1 VDQSGRAV
9 LEQGAPEWRGPFAQ
23 RPDFPA
29 GHALARRLLRERV
42 AREAGM
48 SSNTKQAAKAKEF
61 SESGEAGGRTQ
72 LVRVD
77 GGGGD
82 GRNPRHIEGW
92 RAGKPV
98 EDPEKM
104 KRWGLVTA
112 RPSEFLVHMR
122 RGRLRE
128 VSGQGASCFKLPG
141 DSVAIVPT
149 SIQRLQFTADQVT
162 NEKVGVA
169 VTGLAVYRIADPLVA
184 FRMLNFSFP
193 ERAQEKLAELLREM
207 FVGAARRLVAN
218 MSVEECLSRRKEGI
232 ASELMRE
239 IAPVVAGKGKLEDQ
253 SDAGW
258 GVILDTI
265 EIQDVRVLS
274 STVFENM
281 QARFRREQERQARE
295 AELAKERFVHREE
308 TEAERQLSLQRLA
321 AEEQVRQ
328 KRQVADEQAR
338 LEALAVEARVAE
350 AKLAQERT
358 LKQEQATVEREVALT
373 KLAAEQEVRQKKQ
386 LSDEQAKL
394 EALAAESRLS
404 EAKIVS
410 ERALS
415 TSRAQVEMEK
425 LQREQEAEVARQRVA
440 LEQLEREQDADVHR
454 AKLELEQLKLAQE
467 AEAAQAKV
475 ELVRLQRVQEAEAAK
490 SQMELARQ
498 QREAELELARQEREQ
513 QLELARLQREQ
524 EAEATKAR
532 MELARQQREQEIELA
547 AQQHEQELSLEKQ
560 KREQEV
566 ELAKLR
572 QEQEAEAEKGRMV
585 LERMRREQEQTTA
598 RHEALLAEHQQ
609 EAERLHAEL
618 QVVQARRAIVETEVA
633 IAELR
638 VRKDRAHQDLELGK
652 AKALRDI
659 ENSVSAEVIQMTL
672 AQQLPQVAA
681 AFQQKMGEVHVTA
694 VDGANPFGYIAA
706 AVEGVM
712 GLARSAGLKVPASS
726 PGATAQ

>member
-1 VDQSGRAV
+1 MDQSGRAV
-9 LEQGAPEWRGPFAQ
+9 LGRCAPEWRTPSGQP
-23 RPDFPA
+23 PDFPA
-29 GHALARRLLRERV
+29 GPSLAGHLHGWGPPQGGTHMSAKQT
-42 AREAGM
+42 AR
-48 SSNTKQAAKAKEF
+48 TKDAQET
-61 SESGEAGGRTQ
+61 GEGGGRTH
-72 LVRVD
+72 LVRMD
-77 GGGGD
+77 GGKLEQ
-82 GRNPRHIEGW
+82 PRYVDGW
-92 RAGKPV
+92 RAGKPA

-122 RGRLRE
+122 RGRVRE

-162 NEKVGVA
+162 HEKVGVQ

-218 MSVEECLSRRKEGI
+218 MSVEECLSKRKEGI
-232 ASELMRE
+232 AAELVRE
-239 IAPVVAGKGKLEDQ
+239 IAPVLSGRGRLEDQ
-253 SDAGW
+253 TDAGW

-274 STVFENM
+274 STVFANM
-281 QARFRREQERQARE
+281 QARFRHEQERQARE

-321 AEEQVRQ
+321 AEEEVRQ
-328 KRQVADEQAR
+328 KKQTAEEQAR

-358 LKQEQATVEREVALT
+358 LKQEQATVEREVALA
-373 KLAAEQEVRQKKQ
+373 KMAAEQEVRQKKQ
-386 LSDEQAKL
+386 VADEQAKL
-394 EALAAESRLS
+394 DALAAESRLAD
-404 EAKIVS
+404 AKIVS
-410 ERALS
+410 ERALAI
-415 TSRAQVEMEK
+415 SRAQVEMEK
-425 LQREQEAEVARQRVA
+425 LQREQDAEVARQRVA
-440 LEQLEREQDADVHR
+440 LEKLKREQDTEAGR
-454 AKLELEQLKLAQE
+454 AKLELEKLKLAQE
-467 AEAAQAKV
+467 SEAAQAKI
-475 ELVRLQRVQEAEAAK
+475 ELVRLQRAQEAENAK
-490 SQMELARQ
+490 AQ
-498 QREAELELARQEREQ
+498 
-513 QLELARLQREQ
+513 
-524 EAEATKAR
+524 
-532 MELARQQREQEIELA
+532 MELARQQREQEL
-547 AQQHEQELSLEKQ
+547 ELSRQ
-560 KREQEV
+560 RHEQEV

-572 QEQEAEAEKGRMV
+572 
-585 LERMRREQEQTTA
+585 REQEEAGAKAQLELE
-598 RHEALLAEHQQ
+598 RLRREHEQATVWHEVQMAAHQQ

-618 QVVQARRAIVETEVA
+618 QVVQARRSIVETEVV
-633 IAELR
+633 IAELS
-638 VRKDRAHQDLELGK
+638 VRKDRAQQDLELGK
-652 AKALRDI
+652 ARALRDI
-659 ENSVSAEVIQMTL
+659 ENSVSPEVIQMAL

-712 GLARSAGLKVPASS
+712 GLARSAGLKSPASPLAS
-726 PGATAQ
+726 PAQ

>member
-1 VDQSGRAV
+1 
-9 LEQGAPEWRGPFAQ
+9 
-23 RPDFPA
+23 
-29 GHALARRLLRERV
+29 
-42 AREAGM
+42 M
-48 SSNTKQAAKAKEF
+48 SANGKQAAKAKEF
-61 SESGEAGGRTQ
+61 PPEFVEPGTRNQ
-72 LVRVD
+72 LTRVD
-77 GGGGD
+77 GGGG
-82 GRNPRHIEGW
+82 GGKGESTRYAEGW
-92 RAGKPV
+92 RAGKPA

-104 KRWGLVTA
+104 KRWGLITA

-122 RGRLRE
+122 RGRVRE

-162 NEKVGVA
+162 NEKVGVQ

-218 MSVEECLSRRKEGI
+218 LSVEECLSKRKEGI
-232 ASELMRE
+232 AAELMRE
-239 IAPVVAGKGKLEDQ
+239 IAPVVAGRGKLEDQ

-321 AEEQVRQ
+321 AEDEVRQ
-328 KRQVADEQAR
+328 KKQTADEQAR

-358 LKQEQATVEREVALT
+358 LKQEQASVEREVALA

-386 LSDEQAKL
+386 VSDEAAKL

-410 ERALS
+410 ERSLS

-425 LQREQEAEVARQRVA
+425 LQREQEAEAARTRMA
-440 LEQLEREQDADVHR
+440 LEKLKREQDAEVGR
-454 AKLELEQLKLAQE
+454 AKVELEKLKLAQE

-475 ELVRLQRVQEAEAAK
+475 ELVRLQRLQEADAAK
-490 SQMELARQ
+490 AQLELARQ
-498 QREAELELARQEREQ
+498 QREAELQLAKQERDQ
-513 QLELARLQREQ
+513 QLELARQKHEQEVELERLKRDQ
-524 EAEATKAR
+524 EAEVAR
-532 MELARQQREQEIELA
+532 AQLELARQQRD
-547 AQQHEQELSLEKQ
+547 QELELSKQ
-560 KREQEV
+560 QREQEV
-566 ELAKLR
+566 ALAKQRHAQEAELARLR
-572 QEQEAEAEKGRMV
+572 SEQEAEAEKGRMA
-585 LERMRREQEQTTA
+585 LERLRREHEHTTA
-598 RHEALLAEHQQ
+598 RHQSQMAEHQQ
-609 EAERLHAEL
+609 SAERLQAEL
-618 QVVQARRAIVETEVA
+618 QVVQAQHAIVETEVA
-633 IAELR
+633 IAELQ
-638 VRKDRAHQDLELGK
+638 VRKERAKQELELARVK
-652 AKALRDI
+652 TLRDI
-659 ENSVSAEVIQMTL
+659 ENTVSPEVIQMTL

-712 GLARSAGLKVPASS
+712 GLARSAGLKTPGS
-726 PGATAQ
+726 PVATQAQ

>member
-1 VDQSGRAV
+1 
-9 LEQGAPEWRGPFAQ
+9 
-23 RPDFPA
+23 
-29 GHALARRLLRERV
+29 
-42 AREAGM
+42 M
-48 SSNTKQAAKAKEF
+48 SANTKQAARVKE
-61 SESGEAGGRTQ
+61 SPESGEGVSRVQ

-77 GGGGD
+77 GGGG
-82 GRNPRHIEGW
+82 GGGQPRHLEGW

-104 KRWGLVTA
+104 KRWGLITA

-122 RGRLRE
+122 RGRVRE

-149 SIQRLQFTADQVT
+149 SIQRLQFSADQVT
-162 NEKVGVA
+162 SEKVGVQ

-218 MSVEECLSRRKEGI
+218 MSVEECLSKRKEGI
-232 ASELMRE
+232 AAELMRE
-239 IAPVVAGKGKLEDQ
+239 IAPVVAGRGKLEDET
-253 SDAGW
+253 DAGW

-281 QARFRREQERQARE
+281 QARFRRESERQARE

-321 AEEQVRQ
+321 AEEEVRQ
-328 KRQVADEQAR
+328 KKQVSDEQAR

-358 LKQEQATVEREVALT
+358 LKQEHVTVEREVALT
-373 KLAAEQEVRQKKQ
+373 RLAAEQEVRQKKQ
-386 LSDEQAKL
+386 VSDEQAKL
-394 EALAAESRLS
+394 EALAAESRLAQ
-404 EAKIVS
+404 AKIVS

-425 LQREQEAEVARQRVA
+425 LQREQE
-440 LEQLEREQDADVHR
+440 
-454 AKLELEQLKLAQE
+454 
-467 AEAAQAKV
+467 
-475 ELVRLQRVQEAEAAK
+475 
-490 SQMELARQ
+490 
-498 QREAELELARQEREQ
+498 
-513 QLELARLQREQ
+513 
-524 EAEATKAR
+524 
-532 MELARQQREQEIELA
+532 
-547 AQQHEQELSLEKQ
+547 
-560 KREQEV
+560 V

-572 QEQEAEAEKGRMV
+572 AEQEAEAEKGRMA
-585 LERMRREQEQTTA
+585 LERLRREQEQAMA
-598 RHEALLAEHQQ
+598 RHEAMLAEHQQ
-609 EAERLHAEL
+609 EAERLYAEL
-618 QVVQARRAIVETEVA
+618 QVVQARRSIVETEVV

-638 VRKDRAHQDLELGK
+638 ARKDRALQELELNK
-652 AKALRDI
+652 AKVLRDI
-659 ENSVSAEVIQMTL
+659 ENTVSPEVIQMTL

-712 GLARSAGLKVPASS
+712 GLARSAGLKVPASP
-726 PGATAQ
+726 PGAPAQ